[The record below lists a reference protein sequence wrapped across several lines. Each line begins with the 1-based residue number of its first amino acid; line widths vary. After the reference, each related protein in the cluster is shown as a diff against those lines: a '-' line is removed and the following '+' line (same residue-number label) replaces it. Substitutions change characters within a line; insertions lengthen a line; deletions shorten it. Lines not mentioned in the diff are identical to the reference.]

1 MTPRSTSATRSKPG
15 SFLTKFH
22 VKVFAK
28 EEMIKDLDMVETDQG
43 KVQEYFRILPRSPP

>member
-15 SFLTKFH
+15 SFLTKFR
-22 VKVFAK
+22 KVFAK